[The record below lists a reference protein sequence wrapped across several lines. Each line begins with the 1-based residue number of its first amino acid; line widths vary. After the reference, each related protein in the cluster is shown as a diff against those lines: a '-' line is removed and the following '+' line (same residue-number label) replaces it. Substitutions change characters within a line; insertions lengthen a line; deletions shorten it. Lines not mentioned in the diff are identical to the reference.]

1 MSVLFR
7 PGYAL
12 PMRILLTLLGAAILL
27 GGAMAQEKTGPQVGA
42 KAPAFRLNDQEGKAR
57 TLDELRG
64 KGWFVLAFY
73 PKAMTGGC
81 TKEVCSLRDSLK
93 DLEGI
98 GVAVAGISLDDV
110 VSQKAFHEQQ
120 KLNFPLLSD
129 PDGSVAAKYAAL
141 LADKP
146 YSTRVT
152 FVIDD
157 KGVLRYRDDKVN
169 VVSHGADLAG
179 VVRGLRGQ

>member
-1 MSVLFR
+1 
-7 PGYAL
+7 
-12 PMRILLTLLGAAILL
+12 MRIPLTLLVAACLL
-27 GGAMAQEKTGPQVGA
+27 GGAMAQDKTKTPEVGA
-42 KAPAFRLNDQEGKAR
+42 KAPGFRLNDQEGNAR

-64 KGWFVLAFY
+64 KGWLVLAFY

-93 DLEGI
+93 DLESV

-129 PDGSVAAKYAAL
+129 PDGSVAAKYGAL

-146 YSTRVT
+146 YTTRIT

-157 KGVLRYRDDKVN
+157 KGVLRYVDSKVS
-169 VVSHGADLAG
+169 VDSHGKDLAG

>member
-1 MSVLFR
+1 
-7 PGYAL
+7 
-12 PMRILLTLLGAAILL
+12 MRIPLTLLVAACLL
-27 GGAMAQEKTGPQVGA
+27 GGAMAQDKTKGPEVGA
-42 KAPAFRLNDQEGKAR
+42 KAPGFRLNDHEGNAK

-93 DLEGI
+93 DLEGL

-110 VSQKAFHEQQ
+110 ASQKQFHEQQ

-129 PDGSVAAKYAAL
+129 PDGSVAAKYGVL
-141 LADKP
+141 MADKG
-146 YSTRVT
+146 YTARVT
-152 FVIDD
+152 FLIDD
-157 KGVLRYRDDKVN
+157 KGVLRAIDDKVS
-169 VVSHGADLAG
+169 VASHGKDLAG

>member
-1 MSVLFR
+1 
-7 PGYAL
+7 
-12 PMRILLTLLGAAILL
+12 MRIPVTLLVAAVLL
-27 GGAMAQEKTGPQVGA
+27 GGAMAQDKSGPAAGA
-42 KAPAFRLNDQEGKAR
+42 KAPGFRLNDHEGNAK

-93 DLEGI
+93 DLEGL
-98 GVAVAGISLDDV
+98 GVAVAGISIDDV
-110 VSQKAFHEQQ
+110 ASQKRFHEEQ

-129 PDGSVAAKYAAL
+129 PDGSVAAKYGVL
-141 LADKP
+141 MADKG
-146 YSTRVT
+146 YTARVT
-152 FVIDD
+152 FLIDD
-157 KGVLRYRDDKVN
+157 KGVLRAVDDKVS
-169 VVSHGADLAG
+169 VASHGKDLAG